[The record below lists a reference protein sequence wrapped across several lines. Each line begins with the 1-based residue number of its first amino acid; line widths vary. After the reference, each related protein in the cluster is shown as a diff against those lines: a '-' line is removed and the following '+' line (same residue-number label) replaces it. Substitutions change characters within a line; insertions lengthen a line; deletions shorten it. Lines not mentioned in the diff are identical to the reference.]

1 MAGFRSRIP
10 SADMVFSL
18 AYWSKDG
25 ANFYASSPST
35 SLGNNVN
42 NCPQGLMR
50 LALYSNSTTGMYF
63 SHRQGIHSDGTLMD
77 TEWIGNGVITN
88 SNLHAGARVLAAGAA
103 PQPLKQ

>member
-1 MAGFRSRIP
+1 MAY
-10 SADMVFSL
+10 SAKVIMICTPDV
-18 AYWSKDG
+18 
-25 ANFYASSPST
+25 T
-35 SLGNNVN
+35 
-42 NCPQGLMR
+42 LMC

-63 SHRQGIHSDGTLMD
+63 SHRQDIHSDGTLMD